1 MEICGISKPMTTQAV
16 ERYCQFR
23 IVQGQSERTIG
34 TLFSVHKTY
43 KSPLF
48 ASCEHPSLTPTPPRL
63 SKPPSKMRYSIPLQQ
78 IMHLSR
84 EAPDSTLSALRLLG
98 TIIVPV
104 IIILLLLVRY
114 VSSHSLRREPK
125 VQVICPSVES
135 EALQVIIGGE
145 ENSKDWEKE
154 LVRASAE
161 RGIDSKIKIELQGG
175 QPTTESY
182 ETMGRVW
189 TLAMEHNPETVEIH
203 VDVPFNCSLPLVEF
217 FDRKERHIARF
228 FWAGELKHLPKQ
240 LRLPYLPY
248 FRGLGTLHLSNCR
261 ISTGDFHA
269 ILMACLPLR
278 VFTVHSISR
287 LNPVL
292 YSIPPRK
299 RLSPFTHHLDSLTI
313 SSSVD
318 VNQLFVRVNFAN
330 LHILSVVSESKTP
343 ITELGIKWSRLGS
356 LYLRCRLQKGVEQSI
371 RSQMHQVYVDIKEGE
386 LN

>member
-1 MEICGISKPMTTQAV
+1 MEICGISKQYGHDNTGGFV
-16 ERYCQFR
+16 
-23 IVQGQSERTIG
+23 S
-34 TLFSVHKTY
+34 
-43 KSPLF
+43 F
-48 ASCEHPSLTPTPPRL
+48 ALSKAKARGIKPTNAQCLPPASTHPSPPRL
-63 SKPPSKMRYSIPLQQ
+63 SNPPNKMKYSIPFHQ
-78 IMHLSR
+78 IMHHSR
-84 EAPDSTLSALRLLG
+84 EAPDSTLSPLRFLG

-104 IIILLLLVRY
+104 IILLLVVRC
-114 VSSHSLRREPK
+114 VPSHLLPRQPK

-135 EALQVIIGGE
+135 EALHVIIGGE
-145 ENSKDWEKE
+145 QNSKDWQNE
-154 LVRASAE
+154 LIRASTE
-161 RGIDSKIKIELQGG
+161 RGIDSKINIELRGG

-203 VDVPFNCSLPLVEF
+203 VDAPYSCSLPQVEF
-217 FDRKERHIARF
+217 FDRKERHMARF

-248 FRGLGTLHLSNCR
+248 LRGLGTLHLSDCR

-269 ILMACLPLR
+269 ILMACLQLR

-292 YSIPPRK
+292 YSVPPRK

-330 LHILSVVSESKTP
+330 LHILSIISESKTP

-356 LYLRCRLQKGVEQSI
+356 LYLRCRLRKGVEQSI
-371 RSQMHQVYVDIKEGE
+371 RSQMHQKYVDIKEGGT
-386 LN
+386 LTRI